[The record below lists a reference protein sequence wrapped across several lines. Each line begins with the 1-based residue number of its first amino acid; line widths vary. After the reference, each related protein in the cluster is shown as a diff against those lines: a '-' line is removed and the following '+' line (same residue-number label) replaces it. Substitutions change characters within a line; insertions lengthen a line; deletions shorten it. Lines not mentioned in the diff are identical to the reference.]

1 MLRAGLRSVWEP
13 VRRALYFTHRWLGIA
28 GCVLFV
34 LWFASGLV
42 MLHVRF
48 PALMPQER
56 LDGLGAFD
64 PAAAAV
70 APQEAL
76 AALGIPAAWG
86 MAGPRRMGLERQG
99 GEPAGAAPRL
109 VWRVLDARGGHHV
122 VAASGD
128 PSAAPSA
135 ARPATPSTD
144 VPTSPGEAVAVAAAF
159 GQAPARFMETREDD
173 PWTLPNANGFDK
185 ARPLHRVALDD
196 GAGTELYVSARTGEV
211 VRDTSAFE
219 RRWTVFG
226 TLLHYYTYAPI
237 RRHPDFWRQLV
248 LWTSGLAMLSAAS
261 GLILGVLRVR
271 LRGRYRNGAVTPYRG
286 WMAWH
291 HLLGLVG
298 GVAILGWVFSGWFSM
313 SPGQW
318 LSHPAPAGLPARFGQ
333 VQALLPH
340 RLEVLRQ
347 LPPAARPVKTVEV
360 GWFAGRPTW
369 TLVDAAGG
377 RHAFDA
383 LDGRPVAVTRA
394 LLREAAQAAYP
405 GVPVAEVVL
414 LTVPDRYWYGR
425 HIPPVLPVWRIRLAD
440 AAGTWLHVDTVSGQ
454 LLGSSTADSR
464 LRRWLFNGLHSL
476 DLFPEWLKTPAWY
489 ATIWLL
495 SLAGLAVS
503 VTGVVLGWRRLRD
516 SV

>member
-1 MLRAGLRSVWEP
+1 M
-13 VRRALYFTHRWLGIA
+13 YFTHRWLGIA

-34 LWFASGLV
+34 LWFVSGLV

-48 PALMPQER
+48 PALTPQER

-64 PAAAAV
+64 PAAATV
-70 APQEAL
+70 APQQAL
-76 AALGIPAAWG
+76 AALGAAAAPAAPVAPVAPG
-86 MAGPRRMGLERQG
+86 MAGPRRMVLERLG
-99 GEPAGAAPRL
+99 GEAAGAVPRL

-128 PSAAPSA
+128 PSAV
-135 ARPATPSTD
+135 PSTD
-144 VPTSPGEAVAVAAAF
+144 VPTSPGEAVAIAAAF
-159 GQAPARFMETREDD
+159 GQAPAHFVETREDD
-173 PWTLPNANGFDK
+173 PWTLPNANGFEQ

-196 GAGTELYVSARTGEV
+196 GAGTELYLSARTGEV

-237 RRHPDFWRQLV
+237 RRHADLWRQLV

-271 LRGRYRNGAVTPYRG
+271 LRGRYRSGAVTPYCG

-313 SPGQW
+313 SPGGW
-318 LSHPAPAGLPARFGQ
+318 LSHPAPASRPALFGGA
-333 VQALLPH
+333 QAPLPH

-347 LPPAARPVKTVEV
+347 LPASARPVKTVEV

-369 TLVDAAGG
+369 TLVDAAGE
-377 RHAFDA
+377 RRAVDA
-383 LDGRPVAVTRA
+383 LDGRPVAVTLA
-394 LLREAAQAAYP
+394 LLRGAVQAAYP

-425 HIPPVLPVWRIRLAD
+425 HVSPVLPVWRIRLAD
-440 AAGTWLHVDTVSGQ
+440 PAGTWLHVDAVSGQ
-454 LLGSSTADSR
+454 LLGSSTADGR
-464 LRRWLFNGLHSL
+464 LKRWLFNGLHSL
-476 DLFPEWLKTPAWY
+476 DLFPQLLKTPVWY
-489 ATIWLL
+489 TTMWLL

-503 VTGVVLGWRRLRD
+503 VTGVVLGWRRLRPG
-516 SV
+516 